1 MLHRYSF
8 SNVYSFREET
18 EVSLLLNQ
26 REPASDWWAE
36 TATGKRVGK
45 VMAVIGP
52 NASGKTSLLNSMAFI
67 HWFLTDSFDS
77 KPSDEL
83 PFSAHGANVSEPSSF
98 SLEFSANLDGQ
109 MRDWRYTL
117 LATQKQVFEES
128 LFAKFDRER
137 YVFKRIWNDST
148 KRYDLKAQ
156 GFGHVPPE
164 AMNGRTNVSFVALGA
179 QYGVPLAIELVSMH
193 LRSNLTQTGKER
205 SNEVQLFIAAEQ
217 FAKDAKQHDQ
227 MTRLLKAWDLGLTN
241 IELKD
246 LQVPGPDGKMQS
258 IKMPYGVHRMR
269 GDSELVLPLMLESS
283 GTQIAFVLLS
293 RLLPIL
299 QHGGI
304 AVIDEFES
312 DLHPHMLEP
321 ILDLFANPATNPHK
335 AQLLF
340 SSHSL
345 EILNLIPKSQVTLVE
360 KNEFNESQAWR
371 LDEVRGIRSDDN
383 FYAKYMAGAYGA
395 VPHL

>member
-18 EVSLLLNQ
+18 EVSLLLSQ
-26 REPASDWWAE
+26 REPASDWWIEAKN
-36 TATGKRVGK
+36 GKRVSK

-52 NASGKTSLLNSMAFI
+52 NASGKTSLLNAMVFI

-83 PFSAHGANVSEPSSF
+83 PFSPHGTASHEPSRF
-98 SLEFSANLDGQ
+98 TLEFSANLDGQ
-109 MRDWRYTL
+109 IRDWRYEL
-117 LATQKQVFEES
+117 IATQQQVLEES

-137 YVFKRIWNDST
+137 YVFKRHWNDLS
-148 KRYDLKAQ
+148 KRYDLKEQ
-156 GFGHVPPE
+156 GFGQIPSE
-164 AMNGRTNVSFVALGA
+164 AVNGRTNVSLVALGA
-179 QYGVPLAIELVSMH
+179 QYGLPLAIELVSMQ
-193 LRSNLTQTGKER
+193 LRSNLTQMGKER
-205 SNEVQLFIAAEQ
+205 SHEIQLVIAAEQ
-217 FAKDAKQHDQ
+217 YAKDEKQLNQ
-227 MTRLLKAWDLGLTN
+227 MTRLLKAWDLGLTK
-241 IELKD
+241 IEFQD
-246 LQVPGPDGKMQS
+246 VQVAGPDGKMQS

-269 GDSELVLPLMLESS
+269 GEQELVLPMMMESS

-293 RLLPIL
+293 RLLPVL
-299 QHGGI
+299 QQGGI

-312 DLHPHMLEP
+312 DLHPHMLSP
-321 ILDLFANPATNPHK
+321 ILDLFANPETNPHN

-345 EILNLIPKSQVTLVE
+345 EILNLVPKSQVTLVE
-360 KNEFNESQAWR
+360 KDEFNESQAWR
-371 LDEVRGIRSDDN
+371 LDEVKGIRSDDN

-395 VPHL
+395 VPRL